1 MNVDD
6 LILVSIDDH
15 VVEPPDMFLN
25 HVPEKYKAEAPIVV
39 TDDKGVDQWMYM
51 GKPQGVSGL
60 NAVVSNNSR
69 FYDCDPDNY

>member
-25 HVPEKYKAEAPIVV
+25 HVPAKYKAEAPVVV
-39 TDDKGVDQWMYM
+39 TDDKGVDQWMYL

-60 NAVVSNNSR
+60 RGGVVA
-69 FYDCDPDNY
+69 PGGVGP